1 MLLCSQGTTFFRNL
15 EKNLNEFVLQ
25 LFGLIASCVLYF
37 VYKAKPTCDSENED
51 QITETVLSN
60 IENHSIPQIYRIK
73 NEVFN
78 TGNKI

>member
-37 VYKAKPTCDSENED
+37 VYKAKPTSDSENED

-60 IENHSIPQIYRIK
+60 TENHSGPPINGIQ
-73 NEVFN
+73 NEAFASE
-78 TGNKI
+78 NKT